1 MSIGGGSDDL
11 SPQQLME
18 AANNWA
24 KRNAFSPEQLQVLC
38 VVMVYGWKMDFNTPH
53 RCSYTSNALTH
64 THVRT
69 HTHTHKRTYTHT
81 HTYARQTHRTR
92 GATPDPVHVTHTHEC
107 AGIHT
112 PQHDG
117 GGLVTHCNTCNA
129 LQHTATGVR
138 ASHHNGGG
146 HVHSALANHRVPAAR
161 PGLFRHDL
169 QCGL

>member
-117 GGLVTHCNTCNA
+117 GGLVTHCNT
-129 LQHTATGVR
+129 LQRTATYCNRSSGISSQWWRPRTFR
-138 ASHHNGGG
+138 ARKSPGSG
-146 HVHSALANHRVPAAR
+146 SSTRALLA
-161 PGLFRHDL
+161 
-169 QCGL
+169 